1 MNYSN
6 IKNVLNTFVDFFVFF
21 FIFLQGKILRKYS
34 STYLPHSI
42 ALTSLKSSLIFSTS
56 KMSVVEINI
65 LIRNP
70 TDYLLGIQF

>member
-21 FIFLQGKILRKYS
+21 IFLQGKILREYS

-56 KMSVVEINI
+56 KLFVMGINI

-70 TDYLLGIQF
+70 TDYLLDIQF